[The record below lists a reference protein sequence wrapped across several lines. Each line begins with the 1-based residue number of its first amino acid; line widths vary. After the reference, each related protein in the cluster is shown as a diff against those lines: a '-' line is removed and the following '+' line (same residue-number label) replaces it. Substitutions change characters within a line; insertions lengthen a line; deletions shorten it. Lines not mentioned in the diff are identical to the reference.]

1 MKGLPPTEQ
10 LLAFKLV
17 AELASFTEA
26 AHSLH
31 LTQSA
36 VSHQIAR
43 LERRIG
49 FRLFHRRSQHLA
61 LTDAG
66 ERYYAA
72 IAQPLSDLVN
82 GLERLGDPM
91 APRRLVIQVESGFA
105 AAWLS
110 PRLQGFVMLHPGIQ
124 VEQRRASTLNLSD
137 GVELAIKWGNGHWPH
152 HDAEKLLQV
161 DYTPLCSPQLAL
173 AGPGIHRPDDLRK
186 QTLIHDRQYREW
198 RLWFQMAGLTSAETK
213 RGHVVDDTNILIDM
227 AISGQGVALCSP
239 QLAQRA
245 IDAGQLVI
253 LFPHLRLETGEAY
266 YLVTR
271 KGSDLSPRARAFA
284 TWIKNEID
292 GSTSTQLPD

>member
-1 MKGLPPTEQ
+1 MKGLPPSEQ

-17 AELASFTEA
+17 AELESFTAA
-26 AHSLH
+26 AHSLN

-49 FRLFHRRSQHLA
+49 FRLFDRSSQHLT

-72 IAQPLSDLVN
+72 IARPLSDLLD

-91 APRRLVIQVESGFA
+91 RPRRLIIQVESGFA

-110 PRLQGFVMLHPGIQ
+110 PRLQRFVTLHPGIQ
-124 VEQRRASTLNLSD
+124 VEQRRAATLNLSD
-137 GVELAIKWGNGHWPH
+137 GVELAVKWGNGHWPH
-152 HDAEKLLQV
+152 YDAERLLQV
-161 DYTPLCSPQLAL
+161 DYTPLCSPQLAQ
-173 AGPGIHRPDDLRK
+173 AENGIRTPDDLRK

-198 RLWFQMAGLTSAETK
+198 RLWFELAGVRGAEAK
-213 RGHVVDDTNILIDM
+213 RGHVVDDTNVLIDM

-253 LFPHLRLETGEAY
+253 LFPELRLKTEEAY
-266 YLVTR
+266 FLVTR
-271 KGSDLSPRARAFA
+271 KGADLSPRAEAFA
-284 TWIKNEID
+284 DWLRTEIRQ
-292 GSTSTQLPD
+292 QLA